1 MKNQVISNE
10 ADTCNHIKV
19 LFNDVAYDANIWSNE
34 SGKWTDWEVCL
45 NGELIAD
52 EDLVDEI
59 IDFLDKELE

>member
-10 ADTCNHIKV
+10 ADICNHIKV

-34 SGKWTDWEVCL
+34 SGKWTDWEVYL

-59 IDFLDKELE
+59 IDFLDKELV